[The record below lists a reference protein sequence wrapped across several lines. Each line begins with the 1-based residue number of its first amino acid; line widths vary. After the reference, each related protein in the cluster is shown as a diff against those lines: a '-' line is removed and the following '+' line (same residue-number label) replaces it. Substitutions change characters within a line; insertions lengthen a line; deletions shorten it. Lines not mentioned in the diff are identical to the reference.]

1 MFPRLELGRI
11 AGIDI
16 NLDMMFVL
24 VLLLF
29 TYPYFTTGNTQ
40 MMSAGFIIIVG
51 LLLSILLHE
60 LGHAFAGRLFKA
72 RVSHIDLT
80 GLGGIAHF
88 ERSLPASVFARS
100 AIYLAGPAVN
110 LLLWLGLGTLT
121 GEAAGLGRPML
132 ALPIAVLSSINFFLM
147 CFNLLP
153 AYPLDGGHTLDA
165 WLGAA
170 LGPVWSVRIVAGLGL
185 IVAAGVAFFALPTGF
200 FLLIVALFLAQ
211 ANWQALRNVGGSRWR

>member
-88 ERSLPASVFARS
+88 ERSLPASAFARS
-100 AIYLAGPAVN
+100 VIYLAGPAVN
-110 LLLWLGLGTLT
+110 LALWLGLGALT
-121 GEAAGLGRPML
+121 GEAAGMGRPML

-165 WLGAA
+165 WLGAL

-185 IVAAGVAFFALPTGF
+185 VVAIGVALYALPSGIF
-200 FLLIVALFLAQ
+200 MLFVALFLAQ
-211 ANWQALRNVGGSRWR
+211 ANWEALQSVRGSRWR